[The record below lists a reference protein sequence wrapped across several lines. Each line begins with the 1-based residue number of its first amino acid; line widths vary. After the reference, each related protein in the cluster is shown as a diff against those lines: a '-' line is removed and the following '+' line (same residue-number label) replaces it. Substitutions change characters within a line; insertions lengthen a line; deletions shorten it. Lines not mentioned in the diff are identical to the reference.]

1 MPAAQL
7 SIPPVAAI
15 LLTTFAA
22 PVHTV
27 PNGEEQSLSIR
38 ATNYTAGNVAV
49 TLWLAPAGAAAA
61 DQYLRCKDL
70 VLAAKETKD
79 LEIALPCPPGTRV
92 YIAASAATSISASIV
107 GTRQSLA

>member
-1 MPAAQL
+1 MPAPQL
-7 SIPPVAAI
+7 SIPPVAAV

-22 PVHTV
+22 PVYTV

-38 ATNYTAGNVAV
+38 ATNYSGANAAV
-49 TLWLAPAGAAAA
+49 TLWLAPTNGAAA

-70 VLAAKETKD
+70 VLASKETKD

-92 YIAASAATSISASIV
+92 FIAASAATSIAASIV
-107 GTRQSLA
+107 GTRQSLQ